1 MVKKIFK
8 MLSYFQEP
16 LKSSDGFI
24 NLEFQICKSFKRIFV
39 MISFSTGKLRKITGF
54 GLIRSLFSFSN
65 AQTEK
70 NSWTKLGKQIGEN
83 I

>member
-1 MVKKIFK
+1 MNICYNFFFNWRTEKKKLFWTNK
-8 MLSYFQEP
+8 
-16 LKSSDGFI
+16 K
-24 NLEFQICKSFKRIFV
+24 FV
-39 MISFSTGKLRKITGF
+39 FFST
-54 GLIRSLFSFSN
+54 